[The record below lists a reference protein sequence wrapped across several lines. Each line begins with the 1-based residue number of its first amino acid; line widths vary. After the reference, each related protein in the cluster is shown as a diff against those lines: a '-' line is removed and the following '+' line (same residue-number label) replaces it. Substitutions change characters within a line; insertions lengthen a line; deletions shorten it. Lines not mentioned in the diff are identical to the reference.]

1 MGCIAFLDVCLCLCL
16 FDSLFGVAV
25 ICYILGVLEKG
36 RVGGCLFWGGERR
49 HGIYFIIWVIS
60 F

>member
-1 MGCIAFLDVCLCLCL
+1 VGGIALLDVCLCLCL

-36 RVGGCLFWGGERR
+36 RVRGCFFGGGERR
-49 HGIYFIIWVIS
+49 HGIYFIIWVTS